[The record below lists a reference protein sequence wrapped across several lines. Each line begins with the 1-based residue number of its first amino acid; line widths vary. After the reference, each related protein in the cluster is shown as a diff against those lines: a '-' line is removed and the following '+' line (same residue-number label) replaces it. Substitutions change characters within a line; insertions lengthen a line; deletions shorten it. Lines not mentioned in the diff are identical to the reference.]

1 MKQKNNSKA
10 KIVLEII
17 IAIIILL
24 CAIYV
29 EFSNSNNNSEEKPN
43 NIYSNLNIDKSK
55 LNIFYLN
62 VGQADST
69 LITMGEDVMLIDAGN
84 EKDGKYITE
93 FLKAQGIEQIDYL
106 IETHSGDDHSG
117 GIETIVN
124 NLTVSNVYMPHSAIS
139 KSEIKDKVQIKI
151 FSNLEQTYSL
161 GNATWK
167 VLSVDNSEEV
177 KESGDNDTSIVIQLS
192 YKDNKF
198 LFMGDATSKV
208 EKQLLNK
215 EILGKI
221 DVLKVG
227 HHGSNTSSS
236 ENFLNVILPTYSIIS
251 VNNSEYSKHP
261 SENTIERLNSIN
273 SKIYRTDVNGTI
285 WITSDGNTIKINETD
300 INVNGDNREEKLIGN
315 RDILYFFILT
325 YSHFH
330 QQLCKHY
337 LLIVNNFYNELLLE
351 LDLLLYIKIHQY
363 LDYKAF

>member
-1 MKQKNNSKA
+1 MKRKNNSKA
-10 KIVLEII
+10 KIVLGII

-29 EFSNSNNNSEEKPN
+29 EFSNSNNSEEKTN

-106 IETHSGDDHSG
+106 IETHSDDDHSG

-167 VLSVDNSEEV
+167 VLSVDNSE
-177 KESGDNDTSIVIQLS
+177 
-192 YKDNKF
+192 
-198 LFMGDATSKV
+198 
-208 EKQLLNK
+208 
-215 EILGKI
+215 
-221 DVLKVG
+221 
-227 HHGSNTSSS
+227 
-236 ENFLNVILPTYSIIS
+236 
-251 VNNSEYSKHP
+251 YSKHP
-261 SENTIERLNSIN
+261 SKNTIERLNSIN

-285 WITSDGNTIKINETD
+285 WITSDGNIIKINETD

-315 RDILYFFILT
+315 RDILYFFILI

-330 QQLCKHY
+330 QQLCKCH

>member
-10 KIVLEII
+10 KIVLGII
-17 IAIIILL
+17 IAIIILV

-93 FLKAQGIEQIDYL
+93 FLKAQGIGQIDYL
-106 IETHSGDDHSG
+106 IETHSDDDHSG

-167 VLSVDNSEEV
+167 VLSVDNSE
-177 KESGDNDTSIVIQLS
+177 
-192 YKDNKF
+192 
-198 LFMGDATSKV
+198 
-208 EKQLLNK
+208 
-215 EILGKI
+215 
-221 DVLKVG
+221 
-227 HHGSNTSSS
+227 
-236 ENFLNVILPTYSIIS
+236 
-251 VNNSEYSKHP
+251 YSKHP

-285 WITSDGNTIKINETD
+285 WITSDGNTIKINETH

-315 RDILYFFILT
+315 REIFSIFLF
-325 YSHFH
+325 
-330 QQLCKHY
+330 
-337 LLIVNNFYNELLLE
+337 
-351 LDLLLYIKIHQY
+351 
-363 LDYKAF
+363 

>member
-1 MKQKNNSKA
+1 MDVSN
-10 KIVLEII
+10 
-17 IAIIILL
+17 
-24 CAIYV
+24 
-29 EFSNSNNNSEEKPN
+29 NSNNYEEKIN

-62 VGQADST
+62 LGQADST

-84 EKDGKYITE
+84 KLDGDNIVQ
-93 FLKAQGIEQIDYL
+93 FLKAQGIEEIDYL
-106 IETHSGDDHSG
+106 IETHSDDDHSG
-117 GIETIVN
+117 GMEKILQKLDVC
-124 NLTVSNVYMPHSAIS
+124 NVYMPQNAIAES
-139 KSEIKDKVQIKI
+139 KIKNDVNIKV
-151 FSNLEQTYSL
+151 FSDLEQIYSL

-177 KESGDNDTSIVIQLS
+177 KESGDNDTSIVIQLN

-261 SENTIERLNSIN
+261 SEDTIERLNSIN

-285 WITSDGNTIKINETD
+285 WITSNGTTIEIEELD
-300 INVNGDNREEKLIGN
+300 INLNGNNK
-315 RDILYFFILT
+315 
-325 YSHFH
+325 
-330 QQLCKHY
+330 QA
-337 LLIVNNFYNELLLE
+337 IVLLE
-351 LDLLLYIKIHQY
+351 DRKYSLIFYFNILPFSSTTL
-363 LDYKAF
+363 

>member
-1 MKQKNNSKA
+1 MKQKNNSKS
-10 KIVLEII
+10 KIILGII
-17 IAIIILL
+17 LAIIILL

-29 EFSNSNNNSEEKPN
+29 EFSNNNENYEENPN

-84 EKDGKYITE
+84 KSDGDNIVQ
-93 FLKAQGIEQIDYL
+93 FLKAQDIEEIDYL
-106 IETHSGDDHSG
+106 IETHSDDDHSG
-117 GIETIVN
+117 GMEKIVQ
-124 NLTVSNVYMPHSAIS
+124 NLDVCNVYMPQSAIAE
-139 KSEIKDKVQIKI
+139 SEIKDDINI
-151 FSNLEQTYSL
+151 NAFSNLEQIYNL

-177 KESGDNDTSIVIQLS
+177 KENGDNDTSIVIQLS

-208 EKQLLNK
+208 EKQLLNNNK
-215 EILGKI
+215 LEKI

-236 ENFLNVILPTYSIIS
+236 ENFLNTVLPRYSIIS

-261 SENTIERLNSIN
+261 AESTIERLDSIN
-273 SKIYRTDVNGTI
+273 SEIYRTDVNGTI
-285 WITSDGNTIKINETD
+285 WITSDGITIEIEKLD
-300 INVNGDNREEKLIGN
+300 INLNGKSKQAI
-315 RDILYFFILT
+315 
-325 YSHFH
+325 
-330 QQLCKHY
+330 
-337 LLIVNNFYNELLLE
+337 LLE
-351 LDLLLYIKIHQY
+351 DRKYSLIFYFKI
-363 LDYKAF
+363 LPFSSTTV

>member
-1 MKQKNNSKA
+1 MKQKNNSKS
-10 KIVLEII
+10 KIVLGII
-17 IAIIILL
+17 LAIIILL

-29 EFSNSNNNSEEKPN
+29 EFSNSNNNFEEKPN

-84 EKDGKYITE
+84 KLDGDNIVQ
-93 FLKAQGIEQIDYL
+93 FLKAQGIEEIDYL
-106 IETHSGDDHSG
+106 IETHSDDDHSG
-117 GIETIVN
+117 GMEKIVQ
-124 NLTVSNVYMPHSAIS
+124 NLDVLNVYMPQNAIAES
-139 KSEIKDKVQIKI
+139 QIKDNTNIKV
-151 FSNLEQTYSL
+151 FSDLEQIYNL

-177 KESGDNDTSIVIQLS
+177 KESGDNDTSIVIQLN

-198 LFMGDATSKV
+198 LFMGDATNKV

-215 EILGKI
+215 EILEKV

-285 WITSDGNTIKINETD
+285 WITSDGITIEIEKLD
-300 INVNGDNREEKLIGN
+300 INLNGNKKQAI
-315 RDILYFFILT
+315 I
-325 YSHFH
+325 
-330 QQLCKHY
+330 
-337 LLIVNNFYNELLLE
+337 LLE
-351 LDLLLYIKIHQY
+351 DRKYSLIFLC
-363 LDYKAF
+363 